1 MGYILVGCVYSK
13 GKEMQMYLYMMME
26 GKINVGGVRYVAC
39 LSLPSFGADVGLAS
53 LTRLRWLAV
62 R

>member
-1 MGYILVGCVYSK
+1 
-13 GKEMQMYLYMMME
+13 MQMYLYMMME